1 MVDLEG
7 KVVIVTGASSGIGAA
22 LARGFSDRRARLTLA
37 SRRVDR
43 LEKVALKC
51 SGEVSVVGADLAQE
65 ADRRK
70 VGQQTIE
77 RWGRIDILV
86 NNAGLGGYG
95 QFLSTTEGD
104 WRRIFEINLFALVFM
119 THAALPFMQSQGS
132 GIVVNMASIGGLIH
146 RGFVA
151 RMDPVIV

>member
-1 MVDLEG
+1 MVDLKG

-22 LARGFSDRRARLTLA
+22 LAQGFSEREARLTLA

-43 LEKVALKC
+43 LEKVAMKC
-51 SGEVSVVGADLAQE
+51 SGEVSIVGADLAQE

-70 VGQQTIE
+70 VVQQTID

-104 WRRIFEINLFALVFM
+104 WRRIFEVNLFALVFM
-119 THAALPFMQSQGS
+119 THAVLPFMQSQGT
-132 GIVVNMASIGGLIH
+132 GIVVNMASIGGLIAH
-146 RGFVA
+146 SDRVT
-151 RMDPVIV
+151 P